1 MQKSDF
7 SKQNDW
13 EKLSKTEKETN
24 KKLQEEVRS
33 YLELTGRETELRIA
47 RTGQKKIRVKN
58 GPEVKIHYSKR

>member
-7 SKQNDW
+7 SKKNDW
-13 EKLSKTEKETN
+13 EKLSKTEKGTS

-47 RTGQKKIRVKN
+47 RTGQKKDGV
-58 GPEVKIHYSKR
+58 